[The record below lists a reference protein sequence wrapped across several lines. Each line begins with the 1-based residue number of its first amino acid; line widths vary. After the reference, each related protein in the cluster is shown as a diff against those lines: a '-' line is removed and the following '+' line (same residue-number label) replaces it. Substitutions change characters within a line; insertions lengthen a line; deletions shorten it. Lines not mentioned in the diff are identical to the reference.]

1 MDFDETM
8 VEEEFDEAVD
18 ETPLD
23 DFVEEDESEEDE
35 EFSEEELEIPDEEE
49 EDSYEEEPEPEPEP
63 RKEPGYVKQRVQ
75 QAVDRAIRETEAR
88 MQARFDEQLAPL
100 LAKMAE
106 DEAQELLRSRKVN
119 DIETARELVRL
130 RRGQGATEPQQPS
143 QPRNEQGQFV
153 SKEQIAT
160 QARQEAMIDMLANQV
175 DKIKAEGG
183 PDVMELF
190 QNDPDIKMK
199 VINGEMDFYDVAKM
213 MSKPKRRTPSPTHS
227 PNGANNYTTANAFAN
242 MSSKQF
248 DRMERKIDEGVRYT
262 MR

>member
-8 VEEEFDEAVD
+8 VEENFDEEVE

-23 DFVEEDESEEDE
+23 DFVEEESEEDE

-130 RRGQGATEPQQPS
+130 RRGQGATEPPS

-160 QARQEAMIDMLANQV
+160 QARQETMIDMLANQV

-190 QNDPDIKMK
+190 QNDPDIKKK

-248 DRMERKIDEGVRYT
+248 ERMERKLEEGVRYT